1 MEVAEAMEWMEAMV
15 IVEVAANHR
24 AMVSS
29 WFVAA
34 AFSTVR
40 VSQCSQWSCW
50 TLVGRCRRSLH

>member
-24 AMVSS
+24 MMVSS

-40 VSQCSQWSCW
+40 VSQCSQ
-50 TLVGRCRRSLH
+50 

>member
-1 MEVAEAMEWMEAMV
+1 MEVAEAKEWMEAMV
-15 IVEVAANHR
+15 IVEVA